1 MYYWQSQNQKE
12 TFLQA
17 LLDGL
22 SYKVVNRQAPKL
34 KQISYSKNFKNN
46 WKLFI
51 YKDSYFQRSKIFETT
66 EL

>member
-34 KQISYSKNFKNN
+34 KQISYSKNFKN
-46 WKLFI
+46 K
-51 YKDSYFQRSKIFETT
+51 
-66 EL
+66 